1 MIELIGRSELCRQ
14 LGCRPNEV
22 ERKVGPASCEIRMRR
37 TERPA
42 WLLNLVEEGISAEE
56 GRDPVSFYSIAEI
69 VNLYES
75 VRWRVEKF
83 LGEPDALLYEGR
95 LVLPLWSSASLDAG
109 FTLINDLRSKG
120 DSSFDRKRPF
130 KRRISELQR
139 KRAESRKSGFF
150 TSGLRPPKKVGPC
163 QALHRS
169 ADNIEYQRSN
179 WRSAR

>member
-1 MIELIGRSELCRQ
+1 MIELLGRSGCSRY
-14 LGCRPNEV
+14 LGCRPSEI
-22 ERKVGPASCEIRMRR
+22 ERKVGPARCEVRMYR

-42 WLLNLVEEGISAEE
+42 WPLEIVEQGISTQEIRE
-56 GRDPVSFYSIAEI
+56 PVLFYSIAEI

-75 VRWRVEKF
+75 VRHLVEKI

-109 FTLINDLRSKG
+109 FTLINDLRAKG

-130 KRRISELQR
+130 KRRVSALQR
-139 KRAESRKSGFF
+139 KRAESRKSSFF

-169 ADNIEYQRSN
+169 ADNIEYQRAR
-179 WRSAR
+179 WRSSR